1 MTPAALPLGPGS
13 LVVVTG
19 AAGAAGTAMVQALA
33 ATGATVVG
41 AGRQQER
48 LDAIAE
54 SLGADASRYTGHV
67 VDVLDADAVIAWAD
81 AVAASHPSG
90 SPRVDGVVHLVGGY
104 RGGSRLRDTT
114 LADAGFLLDQLVRT
128 LQNVSY
134 AFHDHL
140 LASPR
145 SQLVIVSA
153 TAAEKPTAGTAAY
166 ATAKAAAETW
176 MTALADSFRREQ
188 ADGVATAAATTFVVK
203 ALVDDGC
210 GPPPPTRTS
219 AGFTDVHDLAAATVA
234 LWDVD
239 AAAANGDRR
248 VLTP

>member
-1 MTPAALPLGPGS
+1 
-13 LVVVTG
+13 
-19 AAGAAGTAMVQALA
+19 MVQALI

-54 SLGADASRYTGHV
+54 TLGADASRFSGAV
-67 VDVLDADAVIAWAD
+67 VDVLDADAVMAWAD
-81 AVAASHPSG
+81 SVAASHPSG
-90 SPRVDGVVHLVGGY
+90 APRVDGVVHLVGGY

-114 LADAGFLLDQLVRT
+114 VADAGFLLDQLVRT

-140 LASPR
+140 IASPR
-145 SQLVIVSA
+145 SEFVIVSA
-153 TAAEKPTAGTAAY
+153 TAAEKPTAGSAAY

-176 MTALADSFRREQ
+176 MVALTDSFRLEQ
-188 ADGVATAAATTFVVK
+188 ANGVATAAATTLVVK
-203 ALVDDGC
+203 ALVDDAMRAAA
-210 GPPPPTRTS
+210 PDKNF
-219 AGFTDVHDLAAATVA
+219 AGLTDVHDLAAATVA
-234 LWDVD
+234 LWDAH
-239 AAAANGDRR
+239 AASANGARL

>member
-1 MTPAALPLGPGS
+1 
-13 LVVVTG
+13 
-19 AAGAAGTAMVQALA
+19 MVQALI

-41 AGRQQER
+41 AGRQRER

-54 SLGADASRYTGHV
+54 TLGAGASRYTGQV
-67 VDVLDADAVIAWAD
+67 VDVLDSDAVTAWAG

-145 SQLVIVSA
+145 SELVIVSA
-153 TAAEKPTAGTAAY
+153 TAAEKPTAGSAAY

-176 MTALADSFRREQ
+176 MVALADSFRLEQ
-188 ADGVATAAATTFVVK
+188 ADVVATAAATTLVVK
-203 ALVDDGC
+203 ALVDDAMRAAS
-210 GPPPPTRTS
+210 PDKDF
-219 AGFTDVHDLAAATVA
+219 AGFTDAHDLAAATVA
-234 LWDVD
+234 LWDGD
-239 AAAANGDRR
+239 AASANGARL

>member
-1 MTPAALPLGPGS
+1 
-13 LVVVTG
+13 
-19 AAGAAGTAMVQALA
+19 MVQALI

-48 LDAIAE
+48 LDAIAAT
-54 SLGADASRYTGHV
+54 LGADASRYMGQV
-67 VDVLDADAVIAWAD
+67 VDVLDADAVTAWAD

-114 LADAGFLLDQLVRT
+114 LADAGVLLDQLVRT

-145 SQLVIVSA
+145 SELVIVSA
-153 TAAEKPTAGTAAY
+153 TVAERPTAGSAAY
-166 ATAKAAAETW
+166 ATAKAAAEAW
-176 MTALADSFRREQ
+176 MVALADSFRREQ
-188 ADGVATAAATTFVVK
+188 ADDVATAAATTLVVK
-203 ALVDDGC
+203 ALVDDAMRAAA
-210 GPPPPTRTS
+210 PDKDF
-219 AGFTDVHDLAAATVA
+219 AGSTDVHDLAAATVA
-234 LWDVD
+234 LWDRD
-239 AAAANGDRR
+239 AASANGARL